1 MPGRPPLPPL
11 PQRSLYNA
19 PRRAGPGG
27 VGALGSARP
36 GRERQ
41 APIPSAAGAG
51 PSPLHDLYLQRPA
64 VTVARAQ
71 LLPALLDG
79 HLLAGLLRTQRGV
92 GSARVGSGRVGSGRV
107 GRSEPAAA
115 YLVVPADDVAEA
127 AGTQA
132 LLHLPGTAGLRLQSR
147 RPAHGCATALRLRG
161 AWAVSAGTSG
171 SGGTWYEAALKGP
184 RRGDGRDRFPVS
196 VKPGL

>member
-64 VTVARAQ
+64 VTVAWAQ

-92 GSARVGSGRVGSGRV
+92 GSARVGSGRVGSGPAERA
-107 GRSEPAAA
+107 GRRLPCCASGWRCRSRRYPGAPSSPRDRRSAPAEPAAGSWLCHSA
-115 YLVVPADDVAEA
+115 P
-127 AGTQA
+127 T
-132 LLHLPGTAGLRLQSR
+132 PRGL
-147 RPAHGCATALRLRG
+147 GRLRG
-161 AWAVSAGTSG
+161 HFRFRRHVVRG
-171 SGGTWYEAALKGP
+171 SLKGAAP
-184 RRGDGRDRFPVS
+184 RWWPRPLSCIRQV
-196 VKPGL
+196 

>member
-64 VTVARAQ
+64 VTVAWAQ

-92 GSARVGSGRVGSGRV
+92 GSARVGSGRVGPGGASR
-107 GRSEPAAA
+107 P
-115 YLVVPADDVAEA
+115 PP
-127 AGTQA
+127 T
-132 LLHLPGTAGLRLQSR
+132 LLCQRMTLPK
-147 RPAHGCATALRLRG
+147 PP
-161 AWAVSAGTSG
+161 V
-171 SGGTWYEAALKGP
+171 P
-184 RRGDGRDRFPVS
+184 RRSFISQGPQVCACRAGGRLMAVPQRSDSEGPGPSPRALPV
-196 VKPGL
+196 PEARGTRQP